1 MTPNYTASKT
11 AGKITPDVL
20 SCSWFSLR
28 QVRVCST
35 FRRAA
40 GPDAAL
46 LNLERDMAGVVAR
59 AAAQTR
65 TDHLGLTR
73 HRYKTPPKLNMTGA
87 L

>member
-1 MTPNYTASKT
+1 MFYGSLLRRRFFT
-11 AGKITPDVL
+11 DVL